1 MIEVS
6 VIIPN
11 YNHAPFLRQRID
23 TVLNQTFQDF
33 ELIILDDCSTDNS
46 KEIIALYA
54 ENPKIS
60 HIVFNSTNSGSPF
73 LQWEKGI
80 NLAKGKYVWIAESD
94 DWCEPSLLETLVE
107 GVRKDDQCV
116 ISYCQ
121 MSCINGHNDI
131 KWQSTHR
138 CLAEMVESKV
148 FIQDYLAIKVAI
160 YNASMAI
167 FKRETFKYVSP
178 EFTTYKFSGD
188 RLFWSQIAK
197 QGKTHIS
204 GKVLSYFRKH
214 DQDVSGNAYKSGLNF
229 IEELNIINWMYR
241 ENLID
246 DVIYTKAFKKQYKQ
260 YWMVRN
266 SIDRNNKSTITALL
280 NHPLS
285 KKTNTITILSSAI
298 WSAYKK
304 KDKQQ

>member
-46 KEIIALYA
+46 IEVIEQYIG
-54 ENPKIS
+54 NPKIS
-60 HIVFNSTNSGSPF
+60 HTVFNSANSGSPF

-107 GVRKDDQCV
+107 GMRKDDQCV

-121 MSCINGHNDI
+121 MSCINEHNEI
-131 KWQSTHR
+131 RWQSNHR
-138 CLAEMVESKV
+138 CLSEVIESKV
-148 FIQDYLAIKVAI
+148 FIQDYLAIKVSI

-167 FKRETFKYVSP
+167 FKREKFKYVSS

-188 RLFWSQIAK
+188 RLFWIQIAR

-204 GKVLSYFRKH
+204 GKVLNYFRKH
-214 DQDVSGNAYKSGLNF
+214 DQDVSGKAYKSGLNF

-241 ENLID
+241 EKLID
-246 DVIYTKAFKKQYKQ
+246 DAIYTMAFKKQYKE

-266 SIDRNNKSTITALL
+266 SIDRNNKNTIIPLFD
-280 NHPLS
+280 HPLS
-285 KKTNTITILSSAI
+285 KKANTINILSSAI

-304 KDKQQ
+304 KNK